1 MNCSDLVDRFQLRS
15 GHYMGIKISKPKVK
29 ESSTEKEDEVW
40 SGVLEGGEWTPSEA
54 ELRAFEIKRRVI
66 ERAEARKADEDRRA
80 EAVSSFRVKA
90 PCVGDGVLVLADG
103 IQIEIKG
110 IRISPR
116 AERGEM
122 KKLIISCDNHSEIP
136 ERFTYPASGWSRKKV
151 KVKDSEVKEN
161 TFMKELRDL

>member
-1 MNCSDLVDRFQLRS
+1 
-15 GHYMGIKISKPKVK
+15 MGIKISKPKVK
-29 ESSTEKEDEVW
+29 ESSTEKDDEYYVEKLV
-40 SGVLEGGEWTPSEA
+40 GVFEGGEWTPSEA

-122 KKLIISCDNHSEIP
+122 KKLIISCDNHSEIS
-136 ERFTYPASGWSRKKV
+136 ERFAYPVSGWSRKKV
-151 KVKDSEVKEN
+151 KAKDSEVKEN